1 MSENKYTF
9 GRFVWRELLTDNVEG
24 AKGFYGELFGW
35 SFKGVDMGPM
45 GTYWLCSAGE
55 TQVGG
60 LMQKPAN
67 LPAPSHWAGYVSV
80 DDVDAAVARAKEAGG
95 QNPMPPMEL
104 PDVGRMGVILD
115 PAGAV
120 SWAFKSARGDL
131 PVKRPGLGE
140 FCWES
145 LASTDVK
152 TAVAFYQ
159 KVYGWKSSEFQGMT
173 VFGTGE
179 GMENQVADVN
189 AAPPGVPSH
198 WVSNVV
204 VADLAESRGRVA
216 KLGGKVLMDE
226 IVVPNI
232 GKIAIV
238 QDPQG
243 ATLAL
248 FQPSM

>member
-1 MSENKYTF
+1 MSENQYTF

-24 AKGFYGELFGW
+24 AKGFYGELLGW
-35 SFKGVDMGPM
+35 TFKGSDMGPM
-45 GTYWLCSAGE
+45 GTYWLCHAGE
-55 TQVGG
+55 AQVAGI
-60 LMQKPAN
+60 MQKPAN
-67 LPAPSHWAGYVSV
+67 LPAPPHWAGYVSV
-80 DDVDAAVARAKEAGG
+80 DDVDAALARAKEAGG
-95 QNPMPPMEL
+95 QVPMPPMEV
-104 PDVGRMGVILD
+104 PDVGRMGVLLD

-131 PVKRPGLGE
+131 PIKRPAPGE

-145 LASTDVK
+145 LAATDIK
-152 TAVAFYQ
+152 AAVAFYQ
-159 KVYGWKSSEFQGMT
+159 KVYPWKASEFQGMT

-198 WVSNVV
+198 WLSNVV
-204 VADLAESRGRVA
+204 VADLSESRGRVA
-216 KLGGKVLMDE
+216 KLGGKVLMEE

-232 GKIAIV
+232 GKIAVV

-248 FQPSM
+248 FQPAT